1 MTGMRVGDDF
11 RAKAAQI
18 LALPYDDPHI
28 DRLCHAAEDTY
39 GAFIR
44 SLAELYQEHERA
56 WARVRADLEA
66 RSTEHPRGTR
76 G

>member
-1 MTGMRVGDDF
+1 VSNDVKADF

-18 LALPYDDPHI
+18 LDLPYDDPHI

-44 SLAELYQEHERA
+44 TFAELYQQHERA
-56 WARVRADLEA
+56 WARVRAEYEA
-66 RSTEHPRGTR
+66 RLENPEVTT
-76 G
+76 